1 MTDDVHTADPVIFIV
16 HVVLQVI
23 LHTEETGMAHLGI
36 RHMMTGV
43 MDEIG
48 QCLPFI
54 EGGIGQC
61 LLIIGGIGL
70 SPHMAGGIGLSP
82 LTVGESGHY
91 PLTVGESG
99 HYPLTKGE
107 SGHCLHMIGGMATQ
121 DVNDQCLLKILRTGV
136 LTDLEIDICCNL

>member
-36 RHMMTGV
+36 RPMMTGG

-48 QCLPFI
+48 QCLPVI
-54 EGGIGQC
+54 EGGIGQG
-61 LLIIGGIGL
+61 LLII
-70 SPHMAGGIGLSP
+70 GGIGLSP